1 MRRVF
6 GGFHKGNI
14 FANSKLMKKGL
25 VVGAELIPRKD
36 MRRPRP
42 LTKSEKGVVKE
53 EQTMVSVL
61 RSHLT
66 PVQFSKQVVL

>member
-6 GGFHKGNI
+6 GYHKGNI
-14 FANSKLMKKGL
+14 FVNSKLMKKGL
-25 VVGAELIPRKD
+25 VVGANLIPRKD

-42 LTKSEKGVVKE
+42 LTKSESGKVKE
-53 EQTMVSVL
+53 EQTMVSVM

-66 PVQFSKQVVL
+66 PVQVSKQVVL